1 MGRRIAHLTS
11 AHPAFDARI
20 FYRECRSLV
29 REGYEVTLIAPHER
43 DEVVQ
48 GVKIKAISK
57 PKGRLSR
64 MTRTVWYIYR
74 EALRQKADLYHF
86 HDPELIGIGA
96 LLKLTTKSGVVFDV
110 HENYPLVA
118 LRRSW
123 IPRLL
128 RPIGQLSVW
137 LILRLFLPFFDA
149 VVCATESIEASFWHD
164 CKITLKNFA
173 DLDVTSAD
181 DAHASDMLVYAGTIS
196 DERGLRQ
203 FLEAY
208 LLMNRIMP
216 VRLRLI
222 GVRYY
227 DASLEEQLRRCPPG
241 MIEVL
246 PWMKQEEALQRIS
259 EGTLGLGLDL
269 PLPGSDGPPT
279 KFFEYMALG
288 LPIVGAN
295 LPLMRKIVEGAGCG
309 IVVDFRN
316 PREVADKI
324 VDLLRDPHRIEVMR
338 QRGIEAFNKHYHWRT
353 QAPKLLALYKELGEC
368 RSSVTR

>member
-1 MGRRIAHLTS
+1 MKRRIAHLTS
-11 AHPAFDARI
+11 AHPVFDIRI
-20 FYRECRSLV
+20 FYRECGSLV

-43 DEVVQ
+43 DEVVK
-48 GVKIKAISK
+48 GVKIKAIPS

-64 MTRTVWYIYR
+64 MTCTVWHVYR
-74 EALRQKADLYHF
+74 EALRQKADVYHF
-86 HDPELIGIGA
+86 HDPELIGAGA
-96 LLKLTTKSGVVFDV
+96 LLKLTTNSRVVFDV

-123 IPRLL
+123 IPGLI
-128 RPIGQLSVW
+128 RPLAQFSIW

-149 VVCATESIEASFWHD
+149 VVCATESIEASFPHN

-181 DAHASDMLVYAGTIS
+181 DAHANNMLVYAGVICE
-196 DERGLRQ
+196 ERGVAQ

-216 VRLRLI
+216 VRLRLV
-222 GVRYY
+222 GVRSR
-227 DASLEEQLRRCPPG
+227 DIFLERQLRYCPPG

-246 PWMKQEEALQRIS
+246 PWMRHDEVMQQIS

-288 LPIVGAN
+288 LPIVSAD
-295 LPLMRKIVEGAGCG
+295 LPVMRKIVEEAGCG

-316 PREVADKI
+316 PLEVAEKI
-324 VDLLRDPHRIEVMR
+324 VDLLRNPQRIMMMR
-338 QRGIEAFNKHYHWRT
+338 QRGLQAFIKHYQWST
-353 QAPKLLALYKELGEC
+353 QVPKLLALYERLGGC
-368 RSSVTR
+368 R